1 MTRLGHWWYGFGG
14 DSVAENLNR
23 LHHYK
28 GWLGT
33 KRKVTCG
40 YCGTESRLDNLR
52 RHINT
57 IHGKDVEMKFN
68 AIEPKE
74 SVKSFFF

>member
-1 MTRLGHWWYGFGG
+1 MSSGST
-14 DSVAENLNR
+14 S
-23 LHHYK
+23 K

-57 IHGKDVEMKFN
+57 IHGKDVDMKFN

-74 SVKSFFF
+74 GGK

>member
-1 MTRLGHWWYGFGG
+1 MSSGST
-14 DSVAENLNR
+14 S
-23 LHHYK
+23 K

-33 KRKVTCG
+33 KIKVTCG

-57 IHGKDVEMKFN
+57 IHGKDVDMKFN

-74 SVKSFFF
+74 SVKAFFFFKEGGK